1 MVESDALGIIVILR
15 LRISSFYRIFLPF
28 EASEKRFVIPE
39 AFAAVIGIDADYAI
53 VQINMLDGVRGK
65 PDGLPLIQWSKSN
78 RK

>member
-53 VQINMLDGVRGK
+53 VQINMLDGLGGK
-65 PDGLPLIQWSKSN
+65 FEGLPLIQWSKSN

>member
-53 VQINMLDGVRGK
+53 VQINMLDGVRGGK
-65 PDGLPLIQWSKSN
+65 LDGLPMNQWPEN
-78 RK
+78 DR